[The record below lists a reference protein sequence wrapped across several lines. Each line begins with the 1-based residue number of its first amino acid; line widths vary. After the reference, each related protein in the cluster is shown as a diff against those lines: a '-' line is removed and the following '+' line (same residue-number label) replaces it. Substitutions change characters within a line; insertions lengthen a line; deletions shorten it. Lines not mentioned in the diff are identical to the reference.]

1 MKLLVFVL
9 LFGLPIVSYADGQRA
24 ATDRLLPL
32 ETFEEYPPASFPQQ
46 WKVRGDEATARVV
59 YQVAEENGNHFLHAR
74 AEKTDV
80 QIGLTHACQPKDFP
94 LLRWRWRVDQLPPG
108 GNEKD
113 VKTNDSAAA
122 VYVVFDNRLMPR
134 VIKYTWSATLPVG
147 TQLDSPV
154 YWRAKVIVLESGASG
169 LKQWRQET
177 ANFYQ
182 DYKNLFGAEPGEVQ
196 GIAVLTD
203 SDSTAS
209 VAEADYDDFALVPTG
224 VLPAEEAKTTTARLS
239 STLTEGQ

>member
-1 MKLLVFVL
+1 MKILVFVL
-9 LFGLPIVSYADGQRA
+9 LFGLPIVGYADEQVTVA
-24 ATDRLLPL
+24 DHLLPL
-32 ETFEEYPPASFPQQ
+32 ENFEEYPPASFPKQ
-46 WKVRGDEATARVV
+46 WKVRGDEAEARVV

-80 QIGLTHACQPKDFP
+80 QIGLAHACQPKDFP

-108 GNEKD
+108 GNEKN

-147 TQLDSPV
+147 AQLDSPV

-203 SDSTAS
+203 SDATAG
-209 VAEADYDDFALVPTG
+209 VAEADYDDFALVPKG